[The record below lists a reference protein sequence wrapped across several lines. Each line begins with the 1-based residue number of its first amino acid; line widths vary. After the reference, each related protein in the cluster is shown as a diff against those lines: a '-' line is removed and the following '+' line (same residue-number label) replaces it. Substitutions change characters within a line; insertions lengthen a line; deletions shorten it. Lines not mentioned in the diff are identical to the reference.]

1 MKFLG
6 QSLAPLDKNLTTFEN
21 LPNAN
26 NLIMS
31 HDALKGVTHVIG
43 GLRSQ
48 LDIYMHFF
56 APKCLMNKETDSV
69 TGY

>member
-1 MKFLG
+1 MKFLVP
-6 QSLAPLDKNLTTFEN
+6 SLAPLDKYLTTFEY
-21 LPNAN
+21 LLNAN
-26 NLIMS
+26 NLVMN
-31 HDALKGVTHVIG
+31 HGALKGVTHVIG

-56 APKCLMNKETDSV
+56 APKCLMNKETESV